1 MASLWRRVE
10 MLYAWQIGDSGTWD
24 TSFVDIPINTPTDQI
39 ETVARKLAEAQLQAN
54 PPRDECAGVYVYN
67 IPEID
72 DDADFDGN
80 PFAFL
85 LDVRAQRAL
94 LEAARA
100 RLEYIIGEVR
110 DYGDP
115 LSALMVYGQ
124 PLELMQEWTDDT
136 TDQAA
141 QIGAWL
147 LTRAL
152 VDWARHATETGRT
165 FQEFLDEG
173 AAELEAQLTEAAR
186 AVHVDP

>member
-24 TSFVDIPINTPTDQI
+24 TSSVYVPINTPTDQI
-39 ETVARKLAEAQLQAN
+39 EKVARQVAEAQLLAH
-54 PPRDECAGVYVYN
+54 PPRDECAGVYVYS

-72 DDADFDGN
+72 DNLDFDGN
-80 PFAFL
+80 SFAFL
-85 LDVRAQRAL
+85 LDSRAQRAML
-94 LEAARA
+94 DAARA
-100 RLEYIIGEVR
+100 RLEHIIGEVR
-110 DYGDP
+110 DYQDP
-115 LSALMVYGQ
+115 LAAIMVYGQ
-124 PLELMQEWTDDT
+124 PLELQQEWTDDT

-152 VDWARHATETGRT
+152 VDWARHAKETDHT
-165 FQEFLDEG
+165 FQEFLEEG
-173 AAELEAQLTEAAR
+173 AAELEAQITEAAR